1 MQKTC
6 SETLT
11 AILKTYNTERKQ
23 IIGET
28 DYKDLTLESLLGEIL
43 AFLKQCMQNIWP
55 YSW

>member
-1 MQKTC
+1 MQKAC
-6 SETLT
+6 SETLI

-28 DYKDLTLESLLGEIL
+28 DYKDVTLGSLLGEIL